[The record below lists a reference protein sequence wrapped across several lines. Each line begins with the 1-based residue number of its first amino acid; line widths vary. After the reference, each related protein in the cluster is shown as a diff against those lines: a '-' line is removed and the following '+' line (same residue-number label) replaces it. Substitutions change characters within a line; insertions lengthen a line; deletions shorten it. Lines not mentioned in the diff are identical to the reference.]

1 MKAIQL
7 YEITPEE
14 LEKRIGESVK
24 KELEIFKKNFKPE
37 PPKEFLNRNQVATML
52 GVHVTSILNWE
63 RKGILNP
70 LGISGKI
77 LFLRSEVEACL
88 KPLNV

>member
-1 MKAIQL
+1 MRAIQL
-7 YEITPEE
+7 YEISLEQ
-14 LEKRIGESVK
+14 LEKRISESVK
-24 KELEIFKKNFKPE
+24 KELEIFRTNFKPE
-37 PPKEFLNRNQVATML
+37 TPKEFLNRNQVATML
-52 GVHVTSILNWE
+52 GVHVTTILNWE

-77 LFLRSEVEACL
+77 LFLRSEVEASL